1 MTAGELAVLLACIVL
16 VIGFAALIVVLMRV
30 LDALRLLRGEV
41 DLMRR
46 ESIPL
51 LAQLRHSTDE
61 ARDVVE
67 EARED
72 LQRFDRVLGSAEA
85 ISDAVSGAGRVTRLA
100 LSAPVIK
107 ATALATGTK
116 RAARRLKKNSTR
128 KTDPRKNETVA
139 GSGIELARRKR

>member
-116 RAARRLKKNSTR
+116 RAARRLKRRGTDIEISRTHRRTR
-128 KTDPRKNETVA
+128 
-139 GSGIELARRKR
+139 S

>member
-1 MTAGELAVLLACIVL
+1 MTAGELAVLLACVVL
-16 VIGFAALIVVLMRV
+16 VIGFAALIVVLLRV
-30 LDALRLLRGEV
+30 LDMLRLLRAEV

-46 ESIPL
+46 ESVPL
-51 LAQLRHSTDE
+51 LAQLRHTTDE

-107 ATALATGTK
+107 ATAFASGTR
-116 RAARRLKKNSTR
+116 RAARRL
-128 KTDPRKNETVA
+128 
-139 GSGIELARRKR
+139 RRGGGTASREVEVVRRSR

>member
-116 RAARRLKKNSTR
+116 RAARRLKKNRTQ
-128 KTDPRKNETVA
+128 KGDTVA

>member
-116 RAARRLKKNSTR
+116 RAARRLKRRGTDIEITR
-128 KTDPRKNETVA
+128 TH
-139 GSGIELARRKR
+139 RRTRS

>member
-116 RAARRLKKNSTR
+116 RAARRLRRRGTGTEIEISR
-128 KTDPRKNETVA
+128 GRRRI
-139 GSGIELARRKR
+139 GS